1 MIKNYLK
8 IAWRSLLKSKLF
20 TALNLLGLALGLTV
34 SLLLMLYVKDELSFD
49 KYHSKAKDI
58 YRVGVTATFDGK
70 SKKWASAPNVV
81 GPTMKN
87 EVPEVVQQTRMLLND
102 YGQTAFVNWGEKKF
116 AEKKLYWVDG
126 TIFEIFDI
134 KLIQG
139 NPKVALRDPNKV
151 ILSQSTARK
160 YFGNEN
166 PIGKILKVGGKYALE
181 VTGIY
186 EDLPHNFT
194 LDADLMGS
202 FNSVEWAS
210 KNLVWSNSSFE
221 TYLLM
226 TPGANQQKV
235 EKQMMTILE
244 KNIPNKENR
253 WFALWL
259 QPLVDIHLKS
269 GDITNASTT
278 RVGDA
283 KQVKI
288 LFVLALVVMIIAC
301 INYMNL
307 ATARSQK
314 RFKEVGIN
322 KTIGATNR
330 QLIGRFY
337 TETTLTVFLA
347 LLLGLSFLIL
357 ALPFFN
363 QMTDKEL
370 STSDIFTS
378 EVGIGLLLV
387 FAFVTFV
394 SGSYP
399 AFYLSSFAPKN
410 LLHTSINKKSGA
422 GLFRQSLVV
431 IQFAASIILI
441 ICTFIFFQQL
451 KFIQNKKLGYNP
463 EQVIAVMTSGAEN
476 KEQIDGLINNYK
488 GLSNVVE
495 TSRVQ
500 AYLGVGGSG
509 RSMSKADNPKEIF
522 FVRTNRVTGDFAK
535 VLDLKFLAGK
545 TLPFI
550 KAEKDT
556 TIQLVVNETTIKLL
570 GYKTPQEAVG
580 KFSNGLFWNRKAEIV
595 GVVRDFHYDS
605 FHQPI
610 GSYVFHNSDT
620 ESRPYLLV
628 KINTGD
634 LAQTMKQLEATFK
647 KSIPSSAFEYV
658 FLDQFLGTLYRA
670 ETRTANIVLLF
681 SGLAILIACLGLF
694 GLAAFTAEQ
703 RTKEIGI
710 RKVLGA
716 SVVGIATLISKDF
729 LKLILISVL
738 IASPIAYYFMT
749 QWLKDFA
756 YQVTI
761 QWWVFA
767 ITGLIAVLVALLTV
781 SSQAVKAALIN
792 PVKSLKTE

>member
-8 IAWRSLLKSKLF
+8 IAWRSLVKSRLF

-49 KYHSKAKDI
+49 KYHTNGKDI
-58 YRVGVTATFDGK
+58 YRVGVTATFDSK
-70 SKKWASAPNVV
+70 SEKWASAPNVV

-87 EVPEVVQQTRMLLND
+87 EVPEVVQQTRLLLND
-102 YGQTAFVNWGEKKF
+102 FGQTAFINLGEKKF

-126 TIFEIFDI
+126 SIFELFDI

-139 NPKVALRDPNKV
+139 NPETALQDPNKIV
-151 ILSQSTARK
+151 LSQATAKK
-160 YFGNEN
+160 YFGDEN
-166 PIGKILKVGGKYALE
+166 PLGKIVKVGSKYTME
-181 VTGIY
+181 VTGVY
-186 EDLPHNFT
+186 ENLPHNFT

-221 TYLLM
+221 TYLLLK
-226 TPGANQQKV
+226 PGADQKKV
-235 EKQMMTILE
+235 EAKMAAILE
-244 KNIPNKENR
+244 KNVPNKEER
-253 WFALWL
+253 WFSLWL
-259 QPLVDIHLKS
+259 QPLTDIHLNS
-269 GDITNASTT
+269 ADISNTNTK
-278 RVGDA
+278 RIGDA
-283 KQVKI
+283 RQVKI
-288 LFVLALVVMIIAC
+288 LSILALVVLVIAC

-337 TETTLTVFLA
+337 TETLLTVFLA
-347 LLLGLSFLIL
+347 LVLGLAILIL
-357 ALPFFN
+357 MLPFFN
-363 QMTDKEL
+363 QLADKGL
-370 STSDIFTS
+370 SVKDVFTP
-378 EVGIGLLLV
+378 EVGLGLLAV
-387 FAFVTFV
+387 FSLVTFV

-399 AFYLSSFAPKN
+399 AFYLSSFSPKS
-410 LLHTSINKKSGA
+410 LLQTAVNKKNAA

-431 IQFAASIILI
+431 IQFSASIILI

-451 KFIQNKKLGYNP
+451 RFIQNKKLGYNP
-463 EQVIAVMTSGAEN
+463 EQVVAVMTAAAEN
-476 KEQIDGLINNYK
+476 KQQIDALINNFK
-488 GLSNVVE
+488 GLSNVIE
-495 TSRVQ
+495 TTRAQ
-500 AYLGVGGSG
+500 AYPGFGGSG
-509 RSMSKADNPKEIF
+509 RSMSKADNPKESF
-522 FVRTNRVTGDFAK
+522 FVRTNRVNGDFAK

-545 TLPFI
+545 SLPLI

-556 TIQLVVNETTIKLL
+556 TVQMVVNETTVKLL
-570 GYKTPQEAVG
+570 GYKTPQEAIG
-580 KFSNGLFWNRKAEIV
+580 KFSTDLFWNQKAEIV
-595 GVVRDFHYDS
+595 GVVRDFHYES

-610 GSYVFHNSDT
+610 GSYVFHNCDT

-628 KINTGD
+628 KINTSN
-634 LAQTMKQLEATFK
+634 LEQTMKQLEAAFK
-647 KSIPSSAFEYV
+647 KSIPTSAFEYQ
-658 FLDQFLGTLYRA
+658 FLDQFLNTLYATERQ
-670 ETRTANIVLLF
+670 TANVVFIF

-694 GLAAFTAEQ
+694 GLAAYTAEQ

-716 SVVGIATLISKDF
+716 SVTGLTALLSKDF
-729 LKLILISVL
+729 LKLILIAVV
-738 IASPIAYYFMT
+738 IASPVAWYFMNS
-749 QWLKDFA
+749 WLKNFA

-761 QWWVFA
+761 QWWVFVV
-767 ITGLIAVLVALLTV
+767 TGFIAVLIALLTV
-781 SSQAVKAALIN
+781 SYQAIRAALTN

>member
-20 TALNLLGLALGLTV
+20 TTLNLLGLALGLTV
-34 SLLLMLYVKDELSFD
+34 SLLLMLFVKDELSFD

-58 YRVGVTATFDGK
+58 YRVGLTATFDGK
-70 SKKWASAPNVV
+70 SQKWANAPNVV

-87 EVPEVVQQTRMLLND
+87 EIPQVVQQTRLLLND
-102 YGQTAFVNWGEKKF
+102 FGQVAFVNSGEKKF

-126 TIFEIFDI
+126 TIFDVFDI
-134 KLIQG
+134 KLLQG
-139 NPKVALRDPNKV
+139 NPKVALKDPNKV
-151 ILSQSTARK
+151 ILSQSTAKK

-166 PIGKILKVGGKYALE
+166 PIGKVLKVGIKYTLE
-181 VTGIY
+181 VTGVY

-210 KNLVWSNSSFE
+210 KEMVWSNASFE
-221 TYLLM
+221 TYLLL
-226 TPGANQQKV
+226 TPNANQQKI
-235 EKQMMTILE
+235 EKQMAAILE
-244 KNIPNKENR
+244 KNVPNKDAR
-253 WFALWL
+253 WFSLWL
-259 QPLVDIHLKS
+259 QPLVDIHLNS
-269 GDITNASTT
+269 GDISNANTT

-288 LFVLALVVMIIAC
+288 LFILALVVLIIAC

-347 LLLGLSFLIL
+347 LLLGISFLIL

-363 QMTDKEL
+363 QVTDKDL
-370 STSDIFTS
+370 SITNIFTS
-378 EVGIGLLLV
+378 EVSIGLLAV
-387 FAFVTFV
+387 FALVTFV

-410 LLHTSINKKSGA
+410 LLQTKINNKTGA

-463 EQVIAVMTSGAEN
+463 EQVVAVMTSGAEN
-476 KEQIDGLINNYK
+476 NKQIDGLINNFK
-488 GLSNVVE
+488 ALSNVVE
-495 TSRVQ
+495 TSRAQ
-500 AYLGVGGSG
+500 TYLGFGGSG
-509 RSMSKADNPKEIF
+509 RTMGKVNNPKESF
-522 FVRTNRVTGDFAK
+522 FVRSNRVAGDFAK
-535 VLDLKFLAGK
+535 VLDLKFVAGK
-545 TLPFI
+545 TLPLI
-550 KAEKDT
+550 KGEKDT
-556 TIQLVVNETTIKLL
+556 TVQIVVNETTIKLL
-570 GYKTPQEAVG
+570 GYKTPQEAIG
-580 KFSNGLFWNRKAEIV
+580 KFSNDLFWNRKSEIV
-595 GVVRDFHYDS
+595 GVVRDFHYES

-610 GSYVFHNSDT
+610 GAYVFHNNET
-620 ESRPYLLV
+620 EARNYLLV
-628 KINTGD
+628 KVNTTN
-634 LAQTMKQLEATFK
+634 LEQTMNQLEATFK
-647 KSIPSSAFEYV
+647 KSVPTSAFEYL

-694 GLAAFTAEQ
+694 GLAAYTAEQ

-716 SVVGIATLISKDF
+716 SVAGITTLISKDF

-738 IASPIAYYFMT
+738 LASPVAWYFMT

-761 QWWVFA
+761 EWWVF
-767 ITGLIAVLVALLTV
+767 IVTGLIAVLVALLTV
-781 SSQAVKAALIN
+781 SSQAIKAALVN

>member
-20 TALNLLGLALGLTV
+20 TALNLLGLALGLAV

-70 SKKWASAPNVV
+70 SQNWANAPNVV

-87 EVPEVVQQTRMLLND
+87 EIPEVVQQTRLLLND
-102 YGQTAFVNWGEKKF
+102 FGQTAFLNSGEKKF

-134 KLIQG
+134 KLVQG

-151 ILSQSTARK
+151 VLSQSAAKK
-160 YFGNEN
+160 YFGDEN
-166 PIGKILKVGGKYALE
+166 PIGKVLKVGSRYSLE
-181 VTGIY
+181 VTGVY

-194 LDADLMGS
+194 LDAELMGS

-226 TPGANQQKV
+226 APNANRQKV
-235 EKQMMTILE
+235 EGQMAKILE
-244 KNIPNKENR
+244 KSVPNKEDR
-253 WFALWL
+253 WFSLWL
-259 QPLVDIHLKS
+259 QPLVDIHLNS
-269 GDITNASTT
+269 ADITNANTT
-278 RVGDA
+278 RIGDA

-288 LFVLALVVMIIAC
+288 LLILALVVLIIAC

-314 RFKEVGIN
+314 KFKEVGIN

-337 TETTLTVFLA
+337 TETVLTVVLA
-347 LLLGLSFLIL
+347 LVLGIAFLIL
-357 ALPFFN
+357 ALPAFN
-363 QMTDKEL
+363 QLADKNL
-370 STSDIFTS
+370 SIANIFTP
-378 EVGIGLLLV
+378 EVGLGLLIV
-387 FAFVTFV
+387 FALVTFV

-399 AFYLSSFAPKN
+399 AFYLSSFTPKS
-410 LLHTSINKKSGA
+410 LLQTSITKRSGA
-422 GLFRQSLVV
+422 GFFRQSLVV
-431 IQFAASIILI
+431 VQFSASIILI
-441 ICTFIFFQQL
+441 ICTLIFFQQL

-463 EQVIAVMTSGAEN
+463 EQVLAVMTSGAEN
-476 KEQIDGLINNYK
+476 KEQIDGLINNFK
-488 GLSNVVE
+488 GLSGVIE
-495 TSRVQ
+495 TSRAQ
-500 AYLGVGGSG
+500 TYPGFGGSG
-509 RSMSKADNPKEIF
+509 RSMSKADNPKETF
-522 FVRTNRVTGDFAK
+522 FVRTNRVAGDFAK
-535 VLDLKFLAGK
+535 VLGLKFLAGK
-545 TLPFI
+545 SLPLI

-556 TIQLVVNETTIKLL
+556 TVQIVVNETTVKLL
-570 GYKTPQEAVG
+570 GYKTPQEAIG
-580 KFSNGLFWNRKAEIV
+580 KFSTDLFWNQKAEIV

-610 GSYVFHNSDT
+610 GSYAFHNADT

-628 KINTGD
+628 KMNTGN
-634 LAQTMKQLEATFK
+634 LTQTMKQLEATFK
-647 KSIPSSAFEYV
+647 KSVPNSAFEFL
-658 FLDQFLGTLYRA
+658 FLDQFLNTLYRA
-670 ETRTANIVLLF
+670 DTQTANVVLLF

-694 GLAAFTAEQ
+694 GLAAYTAEQ

-716 SVVGIATLISKDF
+716 SVAGITALISRDF
-729 LKLILISVL
+729 LKLIIIAVL
-738 IASPIAYYFMT
+738 IASPIAWYFMV
-749 QWLKDFA
+749 QWLKGFA
-756 YQVTI
+756 YQVSI
-761 QWWVFA
+761 EWWVFA
-767 ITGLIAVLVALLTV
+767 ITGLIAILIALITV
-781 SSQAVKAALIN
+781 SSQAIKAALVN

>member
-1 MIKNYLK
+1 MLQNYLK

-70 SKKWASAPNVV
+70 SQKWANAPNVV
-81 GPTMKN
+81 GPAMKS
-87 EVPEVVQQTRMLLND
+87 EVPEVKQQARILLND
-102 YGQTAFVNWGEKKF
+102 FGQTAFVNSGERKF

-126 TIFEIFDI
+126 TLFEIFDI
-134 KLIQG
+134 KFLQG
-139 NPKVALRDPNKV
+139 NPQVALKDPNKV
-151 ILSQSTARK
+151 VLSQSTARR
-160 YFGNEN
+160 YFGDEN
-166 PIGKILKVGGKYALE
+166 PIGKVLKVGSKQTLE
-181 VTGIY
+181 VTGVY
-186 EDLPHNFT
+186 EDLPHNFS

-202 FNSVEWAS
+202 FNTLEWAS

-221 TYLLM
+221 TYLWL
-226 TPGANQQKV
+226 TPNANQEKV
-235 EKQMMTILE
+235 EKQMAAILE
-244 KNIPNKENR
+244 KNLPNKEER
-253 WFALWL
+253 WFSLWL
-259 QPLVDIHLKS
+259 QPLTDVHLGS
-269 GDITNASTT
+269 GDVVYANIT
-278 RVGDA
+278 RIGDA

-288 LFVLALVVMIIAC
+288 LLILAVVVLVIAC

-322 KTIGATNR
+322 KTIGATNW
-330 QLIGRFY
+330 QLISRFY
-337 TETTLTVFLA
+337 TETALTIVLA
-347 LLLGLSFLIL
+347 LALGLVFLIL

-363 QMTDKEL
+363 QIADKNL
-370 STSDIFTS
+370 LIKDVFTP
-378 EVGIGLLLV
+378 EVSIGLLLI
-387 FAFVTFV
+387 FAIVTFV

-410 LLHTSINKKSGA
+410 LLQTSINKKTGA
-422 GLFRQSLVV
+422 GFFRQSLVV
-431 IQFAASIILI
+431 VQFSASIILI

-451 KFIQNKKLGYNP
+451 RFIQNKKLGYSP
-463 EQVIAVMTSGAEN
+463 EQVVAVMTAGAES

-488 GLSNVVE
+488 GLSSVIE
-495 TSRVQ
+495 TVRAQ
-500 AYLGVGGSG
+500 AYPGVGGSG
-509 RSMSKADNPKEIF
+509 RSMSKPNNPKESF
-522 FVRTNRVTGDFAK
+522 FVRTNRVSGDFAK

-545 TLPFI
+545 TLPLI

-556 TIQLVVNETTIKLL
+556 TVQIVINETTTKLL
-570 GYKTPQEAVG
+570 GYKKPQEAIG
-580 KFSNGLFWNRKAEIV
+580 KIANDLFWNQKSEIV
-595 GVVRDFHYDS
+595 GVVKDFHYES

-610 GSYVFHNSDT
+610 GAYAFHNNST
-620 ESRPYLLV
+620 EGRPYLLV
-628 KINTGD
+628 KVNTSD
-634 LAQTMKQLEATFK
+634 LEQTMRQLEAGFK
-647 KSIPSSAFEYV
+647 KSIPSSAFEYL
-658 FLDQFLGTLYRA
+658 FLDQFLNTLYRA
-670 ETRTANIVLLF
+670 ENQTANVVLLF

-694 GLAAFTAEQ
+694 GLAAYTAEQ

-716 SVVGIATLISKDF
+716 SVAGITTLLSKDF
-729 LKLILISVL
+729 LKLIIISVV
-738 IASPIAYYFMT
+738 IASPIAYYFMN

-761 QWWVFA
+761 EWWIFA
-767 ITGLIAVLVALLTV
+767 LTGLVAVFVALLTV
-781 SSQAVKAALIN
+781 SYQAIRAALVN

>member
-1 MIKNYLK
+1 MIRNYLK

-20 TALNLLGLALGLTV
+20 TALNLLGLALGLAV

-49 KYHSKAKDI
+49 KYHSKAHNI

-70 SKKWASAPNVV
+70 SQNWANAPNVV

-87 EVPEVVQQTRMLLND
+87 EIPEVVQQTRILLND
-102 YGQTAFVNWGEKKF
+102 YGQTAFVNSGEKKF

-134 KLIQG
+134 KLLQG
-139 NPKVALRDPNKV
+139 NPKVALQDPNKV
-151 ILSQSTARK
+151 VLSQATAQK
-160 YFGNEN
+160 YFGKDN
-166 PIGKILKVGGKYALE
+166 PIGKVLKVGSKYSLE
-181 VTGIY
+181 VTGVY

-194 LDADLMGS
+194 LDAELMGS

-221 TYLLM
+221 TYLLL
-226 TPGANQQKV
+226 TPNANQQKV
-235 EKQMMTILE
+235 DKQMATILE
-244 KNIPNKENR
+244 KNIPNKEDR
-253 WFALWL
+253 WFSLWL
-259 QPLVDIHLKS
+259 QPLVDIHLNS
-269 GDITNASTT
+269 ADIVNSNTT
-278 RVGDA
+278 RIGDA

-288 LFVLALVVMIIAC
+288 LLILALVVMVIAC

-337 TETTLTVFLA
+337 TETALTVFLA

-363 QMTDKEL
+363 QVTDKNL
-370 STSDIFTS
+370 SVAHVFTP
-378 EVGIGLLLV
+378 EVSFGLLLI
-387 FAFVTFV
+387 FTFVTFI
-394 SGSYP
+394 SGLYP

-410 LLHTSINKKSGA
+410 LLQTVITKKTGA
-422 GLFRQSLVV
+422 GFFRQSLVIV
-431 IQFAASIILI
+431 QFGASIILI

-463 EQVIAVMTSGAEN
+463 EQVLAVMTSGAEN
-476 KEQIDGLINNYK
+476 KEQIDGLINNFK
-488 GLSNVVE
+488 ALSNVVE

-500 AYLGVGGSG
+500 AYLGFGGSG
-509 RSMSKADNPKEIF
+509 RSMSKADNPKESF
-522 FVRTNRVTGDFAK
+522 FVRTNRVTGDFAR

-545 TLPFI
+545 TLPLI
-550 KAEKDT
+550 KSEKDT
-556 TIQLVVNETTIKLL
+556 TVQMVVNETTIKLL
-570 GYKTPQEAVG
+570 GYKTPQEAIG
-580 KFSNGLFWNRKAEIV
+580 KFSDDLFWNRKAEIV
-595 GVVRDFHYDS
+595 GVVRDFHYES

-610 GSYVFHNSDT
+610 GSYVFHNNDT

-628 KINTGD
+628 KVNTSN
-634 LAQTMKQLEATFK
+634 LAQTMNQLEATFK
-647 KSIPSSAFEYV
+647 KSVPSSAFEYL

-670 ETRTANIVLLF
+670 ETQTANVVLVF

-694 GLAAFTAEQ
+694 GLAAYTAEQ

-716 SVVGIATLISKDF
+716 SVAGITTLISKDF

-738 IASPIAYYFMT
+738 IASPIAWYFMS

-761 QWWVFA
+761 EWWVFA
-767 ITGLIAVLVALLTV
+767 VTGFIAVLVALLTV
-781 SSQAVKAALIN
+781 SSQAIKAALVN

>member
-34 SLLLMLYVKDELSFD
+34 SLLLMLFVKDELSFD

-58 YRVGVTATFDGK
+58 YRIGVTATFDGK
-70 SKKWASAPNVV
+70 SQKWANAPNVV

-87 EVPEVVQQTRMLLND
+87 EIPEVVQQARLLLNEF
-102 YGQTAFVNWGEKKF
+102 GQTAFVNSGEKKF

-126 TIFEIFDI
+126 TIFDIFDI
-134 KLIQG
+134 KLLQG
-139 NPKVALRDPNKV
+139 NPKTALQDPNKI
-151 ILSQSTARK
+151 ILSETTAKK
-160 YFGNEN
+160 YFGNED
-166 PIGKILKVGGKYALE
+166 PIGKVLKVGSKYSLE
-181 VTGIY
+181 VTGVY

-210 KNLVWSNSSFE
+210 KKLVWSNSSFE

-226 TPGANQQKV
+226 TPNVSQQKV
-235 EKQMMTILE
+235 EKQMAAILE
-244 KNIPNKENR
+244 KNVPNKEDR
-253 WFALWL
+253 WFSLWL

-269 GDITNASTT
+269 GDIVNSNTH
-278 RVGDA
+278 RIGDA

-288 LFVLALVVMIIAC
+288 LFILALVVMVIAC

-347 LLLGLSFLIL
+347 LLLGLGFLIL

-363 QMTDKEL
+363 QITDKDL
-370 STSDIFTS
+370 SISDIFTS
-378 EVGIGLLLV
+378 ELGIALLIV

-410 LLHTSINKKSGA
+410 LLQTRISNKTGA
-422 GLFRQSLVV
+422 GIFRQSLVV
-431 IQFAASIILI
+431 IQFAASVILI
-441 ICTFIFFQQL
+441 ICTFIFFEQL

-463 EQVIAVMTSGAEN
+463 EQVVAVMTSGAEN

-488 GLSNVVE
+488 ALSNVVE
-495 TSRVQ
+495 TARAQ
-500 AYLGVGGSG
+500 TYLGFGGSG
-509 RSMSKADNPKEIF
+509 RSMSKADNPKESF
-522 FVRTNRVTGDFAK
+522 AVRTNRVAGDFAK

-545 TLPFI
+545 SLPLI
-550 KAEKDT
+550 KSEQDT
-556 TIQLVVNETTIKLL
+556 TVQIVVNETTVKLL

-580 KFSNGLFWNRKAEIV
+580 KFSNDLFWNRKAEIV
-595 GVVRDFHYDS
+595 GVVKDFHYES

-610 GSYVFHNSDT
+610 GSYVFHNCDT

-628 KINTGD
+628 KVNTSN
-634 LAQTMKQLEATFK
+634 LEQTMKQLEATFK
-647 KSIPSSAFEYV
+647 KSVPSSAFEYL

-670 ETRTANIVLLF
+670 ETQTANVVLIF
-681 SGLAILIACLGLF
+681 SGLAIMIACLGLF
-694 GLAAFTAEQ
+694 GLAAYTAEQ

-716 SVVGIATLISKDF
+716 SVAGITTLISKDF

-738 IASPIAYYFMT
+738 VASPLAYYFMT

-761 QWWVFA
+761 QWWVFI

-781 SSQAVKAALIN
+781 SSQAIRAALVN

>member
-1 MIKNYLK
+1 MIQNYLK

-70 SKKWASAPNVV
+70 SQKWANAPNVV
-81 GPTMKN
+81 GPAMKN
-87 EVPEVVQQTRMLLND
+87 EVPEVKQQARILLND
-102 YGQTAFVNWGEKKF
+102 FGQTAFVNSGERKF

-126 TIFEIFDI
+126 TLFEIFDI
-134 KLIQG
+134 KFLQG
-139 NPKVALRDPNKV
+139 NPQVALKDPNKV
-151 ILSQSTARK
+151 VLSQSAAQR

-166 PIGKILKVGGKYALE
+166 PIGKVLKVGSKQTLE
-181 VTGIY
+181 VTGVY
-186 EDLPHNFT
+186 EDLPHNFS

-202 FNSVEWAS
+202 FNTLEWAS

-221 TYLLM
+221 TYLWL
-226 TPGANQQKV
+226 TPNANQQKV
-235 EKQMMTILE
+235 EKQMAAILE
-244 KNIPNKENR
+244 KNLPNKEDR
-253 WFALWL
+253 WFSLWL
-259 QPLVDIHLKS
+259 QPLTDVHLGS
-269 GDITNASTT
+269 GDVVYANIT
-278 RVGDA
+278 RIGDA

-288 LFVLALVVMIIAC
+288 LLILAIVVLVIAC

-322 KTIGATNR
+322 KTIGATNW

-337 TETTLTVFLA
+337 TETALTVVLA
-347 LLLGLSFLIL
+347 LTLGLVFLIV

-363 QMTDKEL
+363 QIADKNL
-370 STSDIFTS
+370 LIKDVFTP
-378 EVGIGLLLV
+378 EVSIGLLLI
-387 FAFVTFV
+387 FAIVTFI

-410 LLHTSINKKSGA
+410 LLQTSINKKTGA

-431 IQFAASIILI
+431 VQFSASIILI

-451 KFIQNKKLGYNP
+451 RFIQNKKLGYSP
-463 EQVIAVMTSGAEN
+463 EQVVAVMTAGAES

-488 GLSNVVE
+488 GLSSVLE
-495 TSRVQ
+495 TVRAQ
-500 AYLGVGGSG
+500 AYPGVGGSG
-509 RSMSKADNPKEIF
+509 RSMSKPNNPKESF
-522 FVRTNRVTGDFAK
+522 FVRTNRVSGDFAK
-535 VLDLKFLAGK
+535 VLDLKFVAGK
-545 TLPFI
+545 TLPLI

-556 TIQLVVNETTIKLL
+556 TVQIVVNETTTKLL
-570 GYKTPQEAVG
+570 GYKNPQEAVG
-580 KFSNGLFWNRKAEIV
+580 KVAPDLFWNQKSEIV
-595 GVVRDFHYDS
+595 GVVKDFHYES

-610 GSYVFHNSDT
+610 GAYAFHNNST
-620 ESRPYLLV
+620 EGRPYLLV
-628 KINTGD
+628 KVNTSD
-634 LAQTMKQLEATFK
+634 LEQTMRQLEAAFK
-647 KSIPSSAFEYV
+647 KSIPSSAFEFL
-658 FLDQFLGTLYRA
+658 FLDQFLNTLYRT
-670 ETRTANIVLLF
+670 ENQTANVVLLF

-694 GLAAFTAEQ
+694 GLAAYTAEQ

-716 SVVGIATLISKDF
+716 SVAGITTLLSKDF
-729 LKLILISVL
+729 LKLIIIAVL
-738 IASPIAYYFMT
+738 VASPIAYYFMN

-761 QWWVFA
+761 EWWVFA
-767 ITGLIAVLVALLTV
+767 ITGLVAVFVALLTV
-781 SSQAVKAALIN
+781 SYQAIRAALVN
-792 PVKSLKTE
+792 PVKSLKTQ

>member
-1 MIKNYLK
+1 MIRNYLK

-70 SKKWASAPNVV
+70 SEKWANAPNVV

-87 EVPEVVQQTRMLLND
+87 EVPEVVQQTRLLLND
-102 YGQTAFVNWGEKKF
+102 FGQTAFVNSGERKF

-126 TIFEIFDI
+126 TIFDVFDI
-134 KLIQG
+134 KLLQG
-139 NPKVALRDPNKV
+139 NPKVALQDPNKV
-151 ILSQSTARK
+151 VLSQSTAKK
-160 YFGNEN
+160 YFGEEN
-166 PIGKILKVGGKYALE
+166 PIGKVLKVGSKYSLE
-181 VTGIY
+181 VTGVY
-186 EDLPHNFT
+186 EDLPHNFS

-221 TYLLM
+221 TYLLL
-226 TPGANQQKV
+226 TPNASQQKV
-235 EKQMMTILE
+235 EGQMMKILE
-244 KNIPNKENR
+244 KNIPNKEER
-253 WFALWL
+253 WFSLWL
-259 QPLVDIHLKS
+259 QPLVDVHLNS
-269 GDITNASTT
+269 GDITNSNTK
-278 RVGDA
+278 RLGDA

-288 LFVLALVVMIIAC
+288 LLILALVVMVIAC

-322 KTIGATNR
+322 KTIGATNG

-337 TETTLTVFLA
+337 TETTLTVVLA
-347 LLLGLSFLIL
+347 LVLSLAFLIL
-357 ALPFFN
+357 ALPVFN
-363 QMTDKEL
+363 QLADKSL
-370 STSDIFTS
+370 SITNIFTP
-378 EVGIGLLLV
+378 EVGIGLLIV
-387 FAFVTFV
+387 FTLVTFV

-399 AFYLSSFAPKN
+399 AFYLSSFAPKS
-410 LLHTSINKKSGA
+410 LLATSITKKSGA
-422 GLFRQSLVV
+422 GFFRQSLVV

-451 KFIQNKKLGYNP
+451 KFIQDKKLGYNP
-463 EQVIAVMTSGAEN
+463 EQVVAVMTSGAEN
-476 KEQIDGLINNYK
+476 KEQIDGLINNFK

-500 AYLGVGGSG
+500 AYPGFGGSG
-509 RSMSKADNPKEIF
+509 RSMSKADNPKESF
-522 FVRTNRVTGDFAK
+522 FVRTNRVAGDFAK

-545 TLPFI
+545 SLPLI
-550 KAEKDT
+550 KGEKDT
-556 TIQLVVNETTIKLL
+556 TVQMVVNETTVKLL
-570 GYKTPQEAVG
+570 GYKTPQEAIG
-580 KFSNGLFWNRKAEIV
+580 KFSNDLFWNQKAEIV

-610 GSYVFHNSDT
+610 GSYVFHNCDT

-628 KINTGD
+628 KVNTSN
-634 LAQTMKQLEATFK
+634 LSQTMKQMEAAFK
-647 KSIPSSAFEYV
+647 KSVPSSAFEFL
-658 FLDQFLGTLYRA
+658 FLDQFLDTLYRA
-670 ETRTANIVLLF
+670 ESQTANVVFLF

-694 GLAAFTAEQ
+694 GLAAYTAEQ

-716 SVVGIATLISKDF
+716 SVVGITALISKDF
-729 LKLILISVL
+729 MKLILISVL
-738 IASPIAYYFMT
+738 IASPIAWYFMT
-749 QWLKDFA
+749 QWLKGFA
-756 YQVTI
+756 YQVPI

-767 ITGLIAVLVALLTV
+767 ITGLIAVLVALVTV
-781 SSQAVKAALIN
+781 SSQAIKAALVN

>member
-34 SLLLMLYVKDELSFD
+34 SLLLMLYVKDEVSFD

-58 YRVGVTATFDGK
+58 YRVGVTATFGGK
-70 SKKWASAPNVV
+70 SQKWANAPNVV
-81 GPTMKN
+81 GPAMKN
-87 EVPEVVQQTRMLLND
+87 EVSEVVQQTRLLLND
-102 YGQTAFVNWGEKKF
+102 YGQTAFVNAGEKKF

-134 KLIQG
+134 KLVQG
-139 NPKVALRDPNKV
+139 NPKVALQDPNKV
-151 ILSQSTARK
+151 VLSQTTARK
-160 YFGNEN
+160 YFGTEN
-166 PIGKILKVGGKYALE
+166 PIGKVLKVGSKYSLE
-181 VTGIY
+181 VTGVY

-202 FNSVEWAS
+202 FNSVDWAS

-221 TYLLM
+221 TYLLL
-226 TPGANQQKV
+226 TPNANQQKV
-235 EKQMMTILE
+235 EKQMAGILE
-244 KNIPNKENR
+244 KNVPNKEDR
-253 WFALWL
+253 WFSLWL
-259 QPLVDIHLKS
+259 QPLADVHLNS
-269 GDITNASTT
+269 GDISNANTT

-288 LFVLALVVMIIAC
+288 LLILALVVLVIAC

-322 KTIGATNR
+322 KTIGATNS

-357 ALPFFN
+357 ALPVFN
-363 QMTDKEL
+363 QLADKNL
-370 STSDIFTS
+370 SVTDIFTP
-378 EVGIGLLLV
+378 EVGLSLLAV

-410 LLHTSINKKSGA
+410 LLLTSINKKTGA
-422 GLFRQSLVV
+422 GFFRQSLVV
-431 IQFAASIILI
+431 VQFSASIILI
-441 ICTFIFFQQL
+441 ICTLIFFQQL

-463 EQVIAVMTSGAEN
+463 EQVLAVMTSGAEN
-476 KEQIDGLINNYK
+476 KEQIDALINNYK
-488 GLSNVVE
+488 SLSNVIE

-500 AYLGVGGSG
+500 AYLGSGGSG
-509 RSMSKADNPKEIF
+509 RSMSKADNPKESF
-522 FVRTNRVTGDFAK
+522 FVKTNRVTGDFAK

-545 TLPFI
+545 TLPLI

-556 TIQLVVNETTIKLL
+556 TVQMVVNETTVKLL
-570 GYKTPQEAVG
+570 GYKTPQEAIG
-580 KFSNGLFWNRKAEIV
+580 KVSNDLFWNRKAEIV
-595 GVVRDFHYDS
+595 GVVKDFHYES

-610 GSYVFHNSDT
+610 ASYVFHNNDT

-628 KINTGD
+628 KINTSN
-634 LAQTMKQLEATFK
+634 LEQTMKQLEATFK
-647 KSIPSSAFEYV
+647 KSVPSSAFEYV
-658 FLDQFLGTLYRA
+658 FLDQFLATLYRA
-670 ETRTANIVLLF
+670 ETQTANVVMLF
-681 SGLAILIACLGLF
+681 SVLAILIACLGLL
-694 GLAAFTAEQ
+694 GLAAYTAEQ

-716 SVVGIATLISKDF
+716 SVAGITALITKDF
-729 LKLILISVL
+729 LKLILIAIVV
-738 IASPIAYYFMT
+738 ASPIAYYFME

-756 YQVTI
+756 YQVPI
-761 QWWVFA
+761 QWWVFV
-767 ITGLIAVLVALLTV
+767 ITGFVAVFIALLTV
-781 SSQAVKAALIN
+781 SSQAIKAALTN

>member
-70 SKKWASAPNVV
+70 SQKWANAPNVV

-87 EVPEVVQQTRMLLND
+87 EVPEVVQQARLLLND
-102 YGQTAFVNWGEKKF
+102 FGQTAFVNAGEKKF

-126 TIFEIFDI
+126 TFFEIFDI
-134 KLIQG
+134 KFLQG
-139 NPKVALRDPNKV
+139 NPKVALQDPNKV
-151 ILSQSTARK
+151 VVSQSTARK
-160 YFGNEN
+160 YFGDEN
-166 PIGKILKVGGKYALE
+166 PIGKVLRVGSKYALE
-181 VTGIY
+181 VTGVY
-186 EDLPHNFT
+186 EDLPHNFS

-202 FNSVEWAS
+202 FNSVEWAF
-210 KNLVWSNSSFE
+210 KKLVWSNSSFE
-221 TYLLM
+221 TYLLL
-226 TPGANQQKV
+226 TPGASQQKI
-235 EKQMMTILE
+235 EKQMTAILE
-244 KNIPNKENR
+244 KNIPNKEDR
-253 WFALWL
+253 WFSLWL
-259 QPLVDIHLKS
+259 QPLGDVHLNS
-269 GDITNASTT
+269 ADITNSNTK
-278 RVGDA
+278 RIGDA

-288 LFVLALVVMIIAC
+288 LLILALVILIIAC

-337 TETTLTVFLA
+337 TETMLTVALA
-347 LLLGLSFLIL
+347 LVLSLAFLIL
-357 ALPFFN
+357 ALPLFN
-363 QMTDKEL
+363 QLADKNL
-370 STSDIFTS
+370 SLASVFTP
-378 EVGIGLLLV
+378 EVGIGLLIV
-387 FAFVTFV
+387 FMLVTFV

-399 AFYLSSFAPKN
+399 AFYLSSFAPKS
-410 LLHTSINKKSGA
+410 LLQTSISKKTGA

-441 ICTFIFFQQL
+441 ICTVIFFQQL

-463 EQVIAVMTSGAEN
+463 EQVLAVMTAGAEN
-476 KEQIDGLINNYK
+476 KEQIDALRNSYK
-488 GLSNVVE
+488 GLANVVE
-495 TSRVQ
+495 TSRAQ

-509 RSMSKADNPKEIF
+509 RSMSKADNPKESF
-522 FVRTNRVTGDFAK
+522 FVRTNRVEGDFAK

-545 TLPFI
+545 TLPLI
-550 KAEKDT
+550 KGEKDT
-556 TIQLVVNETTIKLL
+556 TVQMVVNETTIKLL
-570 GYKTPQEAVG
+570 GYKTPQEAIG
-580 KFSNGLFWNRKAEIV
+580 KVSNDLFWNSKAEIV
-595 GVVRDFHYDS
+595 GVVRDFHYES

-610 GSYVFHNSDT
+610 GSYVFHNADT

-628 KINTGD
+628 KVRTSD
-634 LAQTMKQLEATFK
+634 LGQTMKQLEATFK
-647 KSIPSSAFEYV
+647 KSVPNSAFEYV
-658 FLDQFLGTLYRA
+658 FLDQFLDTLYRA
-670 ETRTANIVLLF
+670 ENQTANVVLLF

-694 GLAAFTAEQ
+694 GLAAYTAEQ

-716 SVVGIATLISKDF
+716 SVAGITTLISKDF
-729 LKLILISVL
+729 LKLILIAVVV
-738 IASPIAYYFMT
+738 ASPIAWYFMT
-749 QWLKDFA
+749 QWLKGFA

-761 QWWVFA
+761 QWWVFI
-767 ITGLIAVLVALLTV
+767 ITGLIAVFVALLTV
-781 SSQAVKAALIN
+781 SYQAVKAALVN